1 MCIMNATRKNSLY
14 SLVDEVRRHNKWKLM
29 CLFMCVRVC
38 KGVCNENKSPINYLK
53 AEGKLEITRLKEK
66 SMRKTFV
73 ILR

>member
-1 MCIMNATRKNSLY
+1 
-14 SLVDEVRRHNKWKLM
+14 
-29 CLFMCVRVC
+29 MCVRVC
-38 KGVCNENKSPINYLK
+38 KGVCNENKQPINYLK